1 MRPSSF
7 EAGAAKKAQGRVL
20 DDGEAFPKGI
30 WNAKRRMKLKTR
42 EYQWDNL
49 RFLLIFMVVFGHLL
63 EISASFAY
71 KEILYQIIYSF
82 HMPAFLFLSGMFAKS
97 NRNKFFFGMVFPYI
111 VLQTV
116 YIGFVRAFI
125 DPETKFQYSTPYW
138 LLWYLFALI
147 VYHALIPIYDTSVF
161 REKVFLCVL
170 SFVLALL
177 AGFDSSIGYAWS
189 ASRIITFQLWF
200 LLGFYFKCDA
210 QLEIFWDKLYLWKK
224 ALVGAFLVFGCVIC
238 ELALFRCNVKSNML
252 YGAVGYERLGYT
264 WFMRLLSMC
273 CAGFVIC
280 LLLVIAQSGLKVKI
294 PVITVLG
301 QNTLPIYAF
310 HGLIVKFLQYQ
321 YPELITTPQRAV
333 LASVVILLL
342 LGNPWIGKATNFIFG
357 NWYCRLQPSRRKQLA
372 PRGYRC

>member
-1 MRPSSF
+1 M
-7 EAGAAKKAQGRVL
+7 
-20 DDGEAFPKGI
+20 
-30 WNAKRRMKLKTR
+30 KTR

-49 RFLLIFMVVFGHLL
+49 RFLLISLVVLGHLW
-63 EISASFAY
+63 EIMGQAPY
-71 KEILYQIIYSF
+71 KDVVYRIIYSF

-238 ELALFRCNVKSNML
+238 ELALFRCKVKSNML

-357 NWYCRLQPSRRKQLA
+357 NWYYQLQPSRRKQLA